1 MLEFGQPLHAFDLRF
16 VEQGQ
21 IVVRYA
27 GAGEK
32 FITLDGKEH
41 ALQPRDVVIAD
52 PAKGIAL
59 AGIMGGQNSEIR
71 DDTQDV
77 LIECAY
83 FDPVHV
89 RRTRVPPLVSARS
102 PAAVSSAVWT
112 PTAFPASSTPPPR

>member
-1 MLEFGQPLHAFDLRF
+1 MPLICASWTGPDRRALR
-16 VEQGQ
+16 
-21 IVVRYA
+21 RS
-27 GAGEK
+27 GEK

-41 ALQPRDVVIAD
+41 ELQPRDVVIAD

-89 RRTRVPPLVSARS
+89 RRTRGRLGIGTESSRRFERGMDPNGVPRVIDAT
-102 PAAVSSAVWT
+102 AALDA
-112 PTAFPASSTPPPR
+112 APRRR